1 MDQTPVQTVETL
13 AELVKKLHEIFSADK
28 VNVEEV
34 QNLMGSY
41 KSNPVEWSKY
51 AKLDKYR
58 YTRNLVDEGNG
69 KFNLMILCWG
79 EGHGSSIH
87 DHTDS
92 HCFLKLLQGQLK
104 ETLFN
109 WPDVKSKSQEMS
121 KKWEKTLQENQCTY
135 INGKISSMI
144 KKKKKSP
151 YLCCLL
157 FVTLW
162 NSIPHSLCLAPSL
175 ASFKTRLK
183 TLLFDRAFS
192 HPPTPTIPA
201 LHAS

>member
-135 INGKISSMI
+135 INDTVGLHRVENASHTETAISLHLY
-144 KKKKKSP
+144 SP
-151 YLCCLL
+151 P
-157 FVTLW
+157 F
-162 NSIPHSLCLAPSL
+162 NSC
-175 ASFKTRLK
+175 RC
-183 TLLFDRAFS
+183 FDERTGHQNQVKLTFWS
-192 HPPTPTIPA
+192 KFGERTPFETFT
-201 LHAS
+201 SNENN